1 MIDTH
6 FHLPDNL
13 DEFDDII
20 KDAMN
25 SGVKYFILG
34 GCDINNNKN
43 NILYGKNNIFFTL
56 GYHPDMASVVT
67 DSDLELLES
76 QIKEYKPVAIGEIGL
91 DYHYSKD
98 DKLAQ
103 IELFEKQLALAYKYN
118 LPVVIHSRDAT
129 LDTINI
135 LKKYN
140 LKGVIHCF
148 SSSLE
153 VALEYINMG
162 YYLGIGGVV
171 TFKNSKLK
179 DVVSAVGL
187 DHIVLETDSPYL
199 SPIRGE
205 VNYPKNIKIINDFIA
220 DLLSVSEED
229 VAKITSSNASKIF
242 DLTIEN

>member
-13 DEFDDII
+13 DEFDNII

-25 SGVKYFILG
+25 NGIKYFILG

-43 NILYGKNNIFFTL
+43 NILYGTNNIFFTL
-56 GYHPDMASVVT
+56 GYHPDMASIVT
-67 DSDLELLES
+67 GSDLKLLEE

-91 DYHYSKD
+91 DYYYSKD
-98 DKLAQ
+98 NKNAQ
-103 IELFEKQLALAYKYN
+103 IELFEKQLDLASKYN

-129 LDTINI
+129 LDTIST

-179 DVVSAVGL
+179 DVVSAIGL
-187 DHIVLETDSPYL
+187 EHIVLETDSPYL
-199 SPIRGE
+199 SPVRGE
-205 VNYPKNIKIINDFIA
+205 VNYPKNIKLINDYIA
-220 DLLSVSEED
+220 DLLGVSKEE

-242 DLTIEN
+242 DLKI